1 MKGCLDRIARLMTDQ
16 EPAGTDP
23 ATGKKDPATLAITG
37 ETIRWHL
44 LRAEHTQRIRALIG
58 QATSRKKDGTREPWS
73 IAYRNKHVVALRQVL
88 DRAWL
93 LDLMDA
99 DERDRAQ
106 RVNQFEGITL
116 PAGCHL
122 PIERVGAMMAAC
134 DDDLDR
140 DDVEEPV
147 KREELRRVALR
158 DAAMLAALYS
168 TGVRRFELAGAA
180 LADYDP
186 VARSLRIRGK
196 RSKERMVYLTASAV
210 GRIEAWLTVRRRNPG
225 GLFPPFTPRGR
236 HIRRD
241 EHGRVA
247 FMDARTVSN
256 VLGERAAQAGL
267 DETPRAHDFRRTFI
281 GELLDAGVDL
291 ATAQALVGHSSPAT
305 TAKYDRR
312 PERTRR
318 AAVDNLATPDPV
330 PLPGAVRR

>member
-1 MKGCLDRIARLMTDQ
+1 MLPLVIHGLILSPVFITGN

-93 LDLMDA
+93 LGLMDA

-106 RVNQFEGITL
+106 RVDQFERSTL
-116 PAGCHL
+116 PAGGHL

-134 DDDLDR
+134 DVDLDPE
-140 DDVEEPV
+140 DVEDPI

-158 DAAMLAALYS
+158 DAAMLAVLYS
-168 TGVRRFELAGAA
+168 SGVRRFGLAAVA

-186 VARSLRIRGK
+186 AARSLRIRASGA
-196 RSKERMVYLTASAV
+196 RSGWCTSRPARSAV
-210 GRIEAWLTVRRRNPG
+210 SRG
-225 GLFPPFTPRGR
+225 G
-236 HIRRD
+236 
-241 EHGRVA
+241 
-247 FMDARTVSN
+247 
-256 VLGERAAQAGL
+256 
-267 DETPRAHDFRRTFI
+267 
-281 GELLDAGVDL
+281 
-291 ATAQALVGHSSPAT
+291 
-305 TAKYDRR
+305 
-312 PERTRR
+312 
-318 AAVDNLATPDPV
+318 
-330 PLPGAVRR
+330 